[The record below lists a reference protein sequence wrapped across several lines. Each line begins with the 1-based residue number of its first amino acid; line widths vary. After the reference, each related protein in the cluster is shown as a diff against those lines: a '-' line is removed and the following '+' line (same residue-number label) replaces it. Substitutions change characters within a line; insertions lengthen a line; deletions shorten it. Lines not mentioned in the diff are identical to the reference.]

1 MGAFVRFV
9 GIPRGRDHSSCRNVH
24 EALNWFPRTGRCDR
38 VRLNPHP
45 MIFVKRIVAIV
56 LPFVLACSLAAQ
68 GRGLMDKHIQ
78 ELRSKGVRFQPV
90 QLFGTVAPNSAS
102 NALWANEVS
111 RADVVRYDREAGQ
124 RLIGSGA
131 PHITLELPG
140 AEGTVLLDLERTELS
155 TDQLIVR
162 LASTGAPTEIPA
174 AVHYRGAIRGQ
185 GGSFAAIS
193 VFGDEVMGI
202 LTDASGER
210 ILGRTASDAQG
221 LHVLYHADDLLI
233 RPTNS
238 CHVPESSETYT
249 EDDLR
254 MNGADRTLRCVRYY
268 WEVNH
273 DIFLNKG
280 NVVNTTNYVTGLF
293 NQSAILFANDGID
306 VTLSEVFVWDVPSP
320 YVQTTTG
327 ALLDQF
333 GVTRTSFNGDMAH
346 LLGFAGNGGIAWL
359 NTLCNGQ
366 TRLRMAYSDINS
378 TFSNVPTYSWSVNVV
393 THEQGHNLGSQ
404 HTHACSWNGNGTA
417 IDGCGPAAGYTEGTC
432 PAGPVP
438 TSAVGGTIMSY
449 CHLLSAGIRF
459 QNGFGPQPT
468 TVMVN
473 RVNSASCLTAC
484 GTSCDAPGG
493 LTATAITTTSA
504 TLSWAS
510 IGATG
515 YTLRWKAVASG
526 TWTTVT
532 GLTGNTYNLSG
543 LTQSTAYEFQ
553 VLSICGALS
562 SAYSTSGTFTTATPC
577 PDVSEP
583 NNTVG
588 TAAAV
593 LLPTTINALLATSV
607 DQDHYSFSLTATSTV
622 NLFLGNLAGDYDL
635 VLLTSTGTQ
644 LAISENGGTSTES
657 INYANAPAG
666 TYVVR
671 VFGYNGAF
679 SATMCYNLSISAYS
693 VQGCDRPD
701 GLDVDNITWNSAVA
715 SWSIAPSAITYDL
728 RWKLS
733 SESIWTTIVGLTA
746 NNYAFSNLA
755 PLTSYDVQVR
765 TVCAGQAG
773 SQGGT
778 TSAYTAT
785 VVFTTLEAPCEVI
798 PRTVVALKVLLD
810 GPYRTANGL
819 MVDSLRARNLV
830 PLTEPYTA
838 LGHVVTGPLS
848 TTATVMAVTGTNAV
862 VDWVLVELR
871 APAVPHAVLEAR
883 VGLVQRDGDVVAV
896 DGVSPL
902 GFCLN
907 AGSYRVAVR
916 HRNHLGC
923 MTGSA
928 LALSANATGL
938 DLSASAT
945 STYGTNARK
954 TVGSL
959 RTLWSG
965 NVFVNNSLGYTGP
978 SNDRDPILAAVGG
991 ASPTNSA
998 TGYLLADVNMDGQVR
1013 YTGQDNDRDPIL
1025 NNIGGSV
1032 PTNVVYEQL
1041 P

>member
-1 MGAFVRFV
+1 
-9 GIPRGRDHSSCRNVH
+9 
-24 EALNWFPRTGRCDR
+24 
-38 VRLNPHP
+38 

-56 LPFVLACSLAAQ
+56 LPFVLACGASAQ
-68 GRGLMDKHIQ
+68 GRGLVDKHIQ

-90 QLFGTVAPNSAS
+90 QLFGTVVPTSAT
-102 NALWANEVS
+102 NALWEKEVS
-111 RADVVRYDREAGQ
+111 SAHVLRLDREAAQ
-124 RLIGSGA
+124 RLITGSS
-131 PHITLELPG
+131 PHITLEFPG
-140 AEGTVLLDLERTELS
+140 TTGTVLLDLERTELS
-155 TDQLIVR
+155 TDRLIVR
-162 LASTGAPTEIPA
+162 LASTGAPTAIPA
-174 AVHYRGAIRGQ
+174 AVHYRGVIRGQ
-185 GGSFAAIS
+185 GGSVAAIS
-193 VFGDEVMGI
+193 VFDDEVMGI
-202 LTDASGER
+202 LTDANGER
-210 ILGRTASDAQG
+210 VLGRTASGPQG

-254 MNGADRTLRCVRYY
+254 LSGADRTLRCVRYY
-268 WEVNH
+268 WEVNY
-273 DIFLNKG
+273 DIFQNKG
-280 NVVNTTNYVTGLF
+280 SVVNAVNYVTGLF

-320 YVQTTTG
+320 YIQTTTG

-346 LLGFAGNGGIAWL
+346 LLGFAGNGGVAFL

-393 THEQGHNLGSQ
+393 THEQGHNLGSR
-404 HTHACSWNGNGTA
+404 HTHACAWNGNSTA

-449 CHLLSAGIRF
+449 CHLVSAGIRF

-468 TVMVN
+468 AVIVN
-473 RVNSASCLTAC
+473 RVNSSTCLTAC
-484 GTSCDAPGG
+484 GTTCDAPGN
-493 LTATAITTTSA
+493 LTATTITTTSA

-532 GLTGNTYNLSG
+532 GLTGNTYNLTG

-553 VLSICGALS
+553 VLSICGAQS
-562 SAYSTSGTFTTATPC
+562 SAYSPSGNFTTATPC

-583 NNTVG
+583 NNTLG

-593 LLPTTINALLATSV
+593 TLPTTVNALIAV
-607 DQDHYSFSLTATSTV
+607 NGDVDHYSFTLTNTSTI
-622 NLFLGNLAGDYDL
+622 NLYLSNLAGDYDL
-635 VLLTSTGTQ
+635 RLLNGAGTQ
-644 LAISENGGTSTES
+644 LAVSENGGTSPES
-657 INYANAPAG
+657 VNYSNAPAG
-666 TYVVR
+666 NYVVQ

-679 SATMCYNLSISAYS
+679 SATMCYNLSLSAFAT
-693 VQGCDRPD
+693 QGCDRPD
-701 GLDVDNITWNSAVA
+701 GLNVDNITWNGAVA
-715 SWSIAPSAITYDL
+715 SWSIAPSALTYDL
-728 RWKLS
+728 RWKLA
-733 SESIWTTIVGLTA
+733 SESIWTTVVGLTT
-746 NNYAFSNLA
+746 NNFTFSNLS
-755 PLTSYDVQVR
+755 PLTTYHVEVR

-798 PRTVVALKVLLD
+798 PRSVLSLKVLLD
-810 GPYRTANGL
+810 GPYRTTNGL
-819 MVDSLRARNLV
+819 MVDSLRVKGLV
-830 PLTEPYTA
+830 PLTQPYTA
-838 LGHVVTGPLS
+838 LGYTVSGPLS
-848 TTATVMAVTGTNAV
+848 TTAPVLALSGSNAV

-871 APAVPHAVLEAR
+871 ASAAPHAVLESR
-883 VGLVQRDGDVVAV
+883 VGLVQRDGDVVAP
-896 DGVSPL
+896 DGTSPL
-902 GFCLN
+902 GFCQN
-907 AGSYRVAVR
+907 AGSYRVSVR

-928 LALSANATGL
+928 LALSGTATAL
-938 DLSASAT
+938 DLSASGT

-954 TVGSL
+954 TVGSV

-965 NVFVNNSLGYTGP
+965 NVFVNNNLGYTGP

-991 ASPTNSA
+991 ASPTNAVS
-998 TGYLLADVNMDGQVR
+998 GYLLADVNLDGQVR

>member
-24 EALNWFPRTGRCDR
+24 EALNWIPRTGRCDH
-38 VRLNPHP
+38 VRINPNH
-45 MIFVKRIVAIV
+45 MILVKRIVAIV
-56 LPFVLACSLAAQ
+56 LPFGMACGVSAQ
-68 GRGLMDKHIQ
+68 GRGLVDKHIQ

-140 AEGTVLLDLERTELS
+140 AGGTVLLDLERTELS
-155 TDQLIVR
+155 TDQLVVR
-162 LASTGAPTEIPA
+162 SASTGAPTEIPA
-174 AVHYRGAIRGQ
+174 AVHYRGAIRGH
-185 GGSFAAIS
+185 GGSLAAIS
-193 VFGDEVMGI
+193 VFGDEVMGLMQFNNDEYVLGPI
-202 LTDASGER
+202 ENER
-210 ILGRTASDAQG
+210 NGFHIYYRTSA
-221 LHVLYHADDLLI
+221 LHHSRAF
-233 RPTNS
+233 S
-238 CHVPESSETYT
+238 CGT
-249 EDDLR
+249 EDAGEAYRPEELVIDA
-254 MNGADRTLRCVRYY
+254 NERTTRCARYY

-280 NVVNTTNYVTGLF
+280 SLVNTTNYVTGLF
-293 NQSAILFANDGID
+293 NQSAVLFDNDGVD
-306 VTLSEVFVWDVPSP
+306 VTLSELFVWDVPSP
-320 YVQTTTG
+320 FTG
-327 ALLDQF
+327 ANSSEQLTNF
-333 GVTRTSFNGDMAH
+333 RNTRTVFNGDLAH
-346 LLGFAGNGGIAWL
+346 LLDLNNYGGRAYL
-359 NTLCNGQ
+359 NVICGGGS
-366 TRLRMAYSDINS
+366 RHAYSGIDANYN
-378 TFSNVPTYSWSVNVV
+378 NVPSYSWSVNVV
-393 THEQGHNLGSQ
+393 THEQGHNLGSS
-404 HTHACSWNGNGTA
+404 HTHGCVWNGNGTA
-417 IDGCGPAAGYTEGTC
+417 IDGCGPTYNAIYAEGSC
-432 PAGPVP
+432 PVGPIP
-438 TSAVGGTIMSY
+438 GGGGTIMSY
-449 CHLLSAGIRF
+449 CHLLGGVGINF
-459 QNGFGPQPT
+459 NNGFGPQPAA
-468 TVMVN
+468 VMVN
-473 RVNSASCLTAC
+473 RVNAGSCLSAC
-484 GTSCDAPGG
+484 GTSCDPPGN
-493 LTATAITTTSA
+493 LSATAITTTSA

-778 TSAYTAT
+778 TSAYTGT

-848 TTATVMAVTGTNAV
+848 TTAPVMAVTGTNAV

-991 ASPTNSA
+991 TSPTNSA